1 MCFQI
6 RINIQFI
13 RLIFIILLAFNIL
26 PKVNASDIEKDF
38 RNPPEATKP
47 WVYWYWIS
55 GHITKE
61 GITKDLQAMHDAGI
75 GEAFI
80 SNVHDDA
87 VKPGDIKVLSEK
99 WWGCMEH
106 AIREGGRIGVKIG
119 MFNCPGWS
127 MSGGPWVKADKTMRY
142 LVSSETHI
150 KGGQQVKIQLETP
163 KTEFQQLVV
172 QAFPTPVNDNH
183 TVNASIKQIV
193 TTPQLA
199 DATLM
204 FDGKKDT
211 YFSFK
216 SYPVTFELSLSRIE
230 EVRSIKL
237 FPAEVPMN
245 AYYEIQYL
253 DYHNYWRPICRN
265 KIDRQILEYRA
276 GPMTFGAVS
285 ESFEAVKS
293 NKFRIIFTD
302 GGPLLPWINL
312 SGNKALGCISEIEL
326 SSKAIVSKFNEK
338 QLGKMAPTPYV
349 SWDTYMWGK
358 SAEPESKDLTIDETK
373 VINITDKVDANG
385 LLTWNAPAGE
395 WTIVRTGM
403 TPTGSV
409 NHPVTPECEG
419 YEIDKMNKAHTK
431 FHFDNYVGK
440 ILERMPAKDRKALI
454 HVVMDSYEQGP
465 QNWTD
470 DMTERFKV
478 AYGYDPLPWLP
489 VLTGRIVETAEK
501 SDRFMWDL
509 RRLVA
514 TMIATE
520 YVTGMREKA
529 NQNGLRLWCENY
541 GFGYPGEALMYG
553 GASDDIAGEFW
564 NTALDLGPAEC
575 RIASSCANIYGKKVT
590 SAEAFTSHQNHMNMP
605 RDLKQLGDWSF
616 TQGINHFVFHLYIHQ
631 PYDTPPGVNAWFGTD
646 FNRNSTWFIKAK
658 PYYEY
663 VRRSSALL
671 QSGLHVA
678 DILYFLGE
686 DTPKQSA
693 DLKPAPPSGTDYD
706 LVNAEILLR
715 DAVVKNG
722 KIVLKSGIS
731 YKVLVLPNQ
740 NTMRPEVLQKISQLV
755 YDGATVVGQKPT
767 QSPSLAN
774 YSTADNQ
781 VKELAAKLWGN
792 IDGITVTQNKVGKGN
807 VFYGVSL
814 EDVFSSMN
822 LKADVVLPEQF
833 NYIHRKDGE
842 ADIYFVS
849 NQSQQAY
856 SGEVGFK
863 VKGKQ
868 PELWNALTGEIR
880 DLPEFAERDEFT
892 YIPLKFNVTD
902 SWFIIFRNKIA
913 NKLNGK
919 NFAVKTTVQT
929 LEGAWS
935 VSFNPKMDAPKK
947 VEFQSLSDWTTN
959 ENTNIKY
966 YGGTATYSKS
976 FEFDGDISKPIFIN
990 LGRVEK
996 MASLRLNGKTL
1007 GTLWCY
1013 PYQLDISKVL
1023 KKGTNKL
1030 EIDITNPWWNRI
1042 VGDLQDGVL
1051 KKHTWMTFPF
1061 EWAKVAPLQP
1071 AGLFGPVVI
1080 EE

>member
-1 MCFQI
+1 MK
-6 RINIQFI
+6 
-13 RLIFIILLAFNIL
+13 RLFIILITFSIL
-26 PKVNASDIEKDF
+26 VNYSHASNIEKDF
-38 RNPPEATKP
+38 KNPPEATKP
-47 WVYWYWIS
+47 WVYWYWVS
-55 GHITKE
+55 GYITKE

-80 SNVHDDA
+80 ANVHDPA
-87 VKPGDIKVLSEK
+87 VKPGEVLVLSEK

-106 AIREGGRIGVKIG
+106 AIREAGRIGVKIG

-142 LVSSETHI
+142 LVSSEAHI
-150 KGGQQVKIQLETP
+150 KGGQKIKIQLETP
-163 KTEFQQLVV
+163 KKEFQQVVV
-172 QAFPTPVNDNH
+172 QAFPSPRNENH
-183 TVNASIKQIV
+183 TVSANVKQI
-193 TTPQLA
+193 TTNPQVENA
-199 DATLM
+199 ELM

-211 YFSFK
+211 YFSIK
-216 SYPVTFELSLSRIE
+216 SYPVTVELSLSKIE

-253 DYHNYWRPICRN
+253 DFHNYWRSLCRN
-265 KIDRQILEYRA
+265 KIDRQILQHMA
-276 GPMTFGAVS
+276 GPMKFGAVS

-312 SGNKALGCISEIEL
+312 SSNKALGCISEIEL
-326 SSKAIVSKFNEK
+326 SGKSIVSKFNEK
-338 QLGKMAPTPYV
+338 QLGKVSATPFV
-349 SWDTYMWGK
+349 SWDTFMWPK
-358 SAEPESKDLTIDETK
+358 STEPESKDLTVDDTK

-385 LLTWNAPAGE
+385 MLTWDAPVGD
-395 WTIVRTGM
+395 WTILRTGM

-431 FHFDNYVGK
+431 FHFDNFVGK
-440 ILERMPAKDRKALI
+440 ILERMPAKDRKALT

-470 DMTERFKV
+470 DMTERFIA
-478 AYGYDPLPWLP
+478 AYGYDPTPWLP
-489 VLTGRIVETAEK
+489 VLTGRIVDSADK
-501 SDRFMWDL
+501 SDRFLWDI

-514 TMIATE
+514 TLIATE
-520 YVTGMREKA
+520 YVTGLREKS
-529 NQNGLRLWCENY
+529 NENGLRMWCENY
-541 GFGYPGEALMYG
+541 GFGYPGESLMYG
-553 GASDDIAGEFW
+553 GATDDIAGEFW
-564 NTALDLGPAEC
+564 NTATDIGPAEC
-575 RIASSCANIYGKKVT
+575 RIASSCANIYGKKTT
-590 SAEAFTSHQNHMNMP
+590 SAESFTSHQNHMNMP
-605 RDLKQLGDWSF
+605 RDLKLLGDWAF
-616 TQGINHFVFHLYIHQ
+616 TQGINHYVFHLYIHQ

-658 PYYEY
+658 PYYDY

-678 DILYFLGE
+678 DMLYYLGE

-693 DLKPAPPSGTDYD
+693 DLKPAPPAGTDYD

-731 YKVLVLPNQ
+731 YNVLVLSNQ
-740 NTMRPEVLQKISQLV
+740 TTMRPEVLQKISQLV
-755 YDGATVVGQKPT
+755 NDGATVVGPKPT

-774 YSTADNQ
+774 YPTADNQ

-792 IDGITVTQNKVGKGN
+792 IDGTTTTQNKVGKGN
-807 VFYGVSL
+807 IFFGVSL
-814 EDVFSSMN
+814 EDVFSLMN

-842 ADIYFVS
+842 VDIYFVS
-849 NQSQQAY
+849 NQSQQIF
-856 SGEVGFK
+856 SGEFGFK
-863 VKGKQ
+863 IAGKQ
-868 PELWNALTGEIR
+868 PELWNAITGEMR
-880 DLPEFAERDEFT
+880 NLPEFTERNGFT
-892 YIPLKFNVTD
+892 YIPLKFNETD

-913 NKLNGK
+913 SKLNGK
-919 NFAVKTTVQT
+919 NFAEKVPMQT
-929 LEGAWS
+929 IDGAWT
-935 VSFNPKMDAPKK
+935 VSFTTKMDAPAK
-947 VEFQSLSDWTTN
+947 VEFKTLTDWATN
-959 ENTNIKY
+959 ENKNIQY
-966 YGGTATYSKS
+966 YGGTATYTKT
-976 FEFDGDISKPIFIN
+976 FEFTWDITKSNFIN

-996 MASLRLNGKTL
+996 LAAVRINGKSL
-1007 GTLWCY
+1007 GTVWCY
-1013 PYQLDISKVL
+1013 PYQLDISSAL
-1023 KKGTNKL
+1023 KKGKNTI
-1030 EIDITNPWWNRI
+1030 EVDITNPWWNRI
-1042 VGDLQDGVL
+1042 VGDLQDGVT

-1061 EWAKVAPLQP
+1061 EWAKVSPLQP

-1080 EE
+1080 ETPNP

>member
-1 MCFQI
+1 MKNKFAA
-6 RINIQFI
+6 
-13 RLIFIILLAFNIL
+13 ILLAFIL
-26 PKVNASDIEKDF
+26 TFSCFTEIMASNIEKDF
-38 RNPPEATKP
+38 RNPPETTKP

-61 GITKDLQAMHDAGI
+61 GITKDLQAMRDAGI

-80 SNVHDDA
+80 SNVHDES
-87 VKPGDIKVLSEK
+87 VKPGEVLVLSEK
-99 WWGCMEH
+99 WWGLMEH

-127 MSGGPWVKADKTMRY
+127 MSGGPWVKEDKTMRY

-150 KGGQQVKIQLETP
+150 RGGQKTKIQLEAP
-163 KTEFQQLVV
+163 KKEFQQLVV
-172 QAFPTPVNDNH
+172 HAFPTPANDHH
-183 TVNASIKQIV
+183 TVNASIRQIV
-193 TTPQLA
+193 PSPQVQGA
-199 DATLM
+199 ELM

-211 YFSFK
+211 YFLFN
-216 SYPVTFELSLSRIE
+216 SYPLTLELSLSKIE
-230 EVRSIKL
+230 EVRSIKIL
-237 FPAEVPMN
+237 PAEVPMN

-293 NKFRIIFTD
+293 NRFRIIFTD
-302 GGPLLPWINL
+302 GGPLLPWINF
-312 SGNKALGCISEIEL
+312 SNNKALGCISEIEL

-358 SAEPESKDLTIDETK
+358 SAEPESKDLTVDVTK

-385 LLTWNAPAGE
+385 LLTWDAPVGE

-419 YEIDKMNKAHTK
+419 YEIDKMNKSHTK

-440 ILERMPAKDRKALI
+440 ILERMPAKDRKALT

-470 DMTERFKV
+470 DMTDRFKA

-489 VLTGRIVETAEK
+489 VLTGRIVDSAEK
-501 SDRFMWDL
+501 SDRFLWDL

-514 TMIATE
+514 TLIATE

-529 NQNGLRLWCENY
+529 NQNGMRLWCENY
-541 GFGYPGEALMYG
+541 GFGYPGESLMYG

-605 RDLKQLGDWSF
+605 RDLKSLGDWAFS
-616 TQGINHFVFHLYIHQ
+616 QGINHYVFHLYIHQ

-663 VRRSSALL
+663 IRRSSALL

-678 DILYFLGE
+678 DLLYFLGE

-693 DLKPAPPSGTDYD
+693 DLRPSPPAGTDYD

-715 DAVVKNG
+715 DAVVKDG
-722 KIVLKSGIS
+722 RIVLKSGIS
-731 YKVLVLPNQ
+731 YNILVLPDQ
-740 NTMRPEVLQKISQLV
+740 TTMRPELLKKISQLV
-755 YDGATVVGQKPT
+755 HDGATVIGPKPT
-767 QSPSLAN
+767 KSPSLAN
-774 YSTADNQ
+774 FPTADNQ
-781 VKELAAKLWGN
+781 VNEMASKLWGN
-792 IDGITVTQNKVGKGN
+792 IDGATVSHKKVGKGN

-814 EDVFSSMN
+814 EEVFGQLN
-822 LKADVVLPEQF
+822 LKADVVLPGQF
-833 NYIHRKDGE
+833 NYIHRRDGE
-842 ADIYFVS
+842 ADIYFVT
-849 NQSQQAY
+849 NQSQQIFN
-856 SGEVGFK
+856 GELGFK
-863 VKGKQ
+863 ITGKQ
-868 PELWNALTGEIR
+868 PELWNAVTGEIR
-880 DLPEFAERDEFT
+880 NLPEFTERSGYTF
-892 YIPLKFNVTD
+892 IPMKFNETD
-902 SWFIIFRNKIA
+902 SWFVVFRNKISTRQ
-913 NKLNGK
+913 NGK
-919 NFAVKTTVQT
+919 NFADKTPVQT
-929 LEGAWS
+929 IDGAWT
-935 VSFNPKMDAPKK
+935 VAFNTKMDAPAK
-947 VEFQSLSDWTTN
+947 VEFKTLSDWTAN
-959 ENTNIKY
+959 ENKNIQY
-966 YGGTATYSKS
+966 YGGTATYKKT
-976 FEFDGDISKPIFIN
+976 FEFAGDITKPNFIN

-996 MASLRLNGKTL
+996 MASVRVNGKSL
-1007 GTLWCY
+1007 GTVWCY
-1013 PYQLDISKVL
+1013 PYQIDISKAL
-1023 KKGTNKL
+1023 KKGTNTL

-1042 VGDLQDGVL
+1042 VGDLQDGVT

-1061 EWAKVAPLQP
+1061 EWAKVSPLQP

-1080 EE
+1080 ETPNP